1 MNSYDDDV
9 RRTEELLARALSE
22 EAAEVDPR
30 PGALQQIQ
38 RRTSSASRSRTP
50 WSGTSGSRT
59 PWLFGAMGAA
69 VATAAVITAVVVIG
83 EDAATSRGP
92 APAGTPSGGVVQQDG
107 MHQGVYDPQAGDEAQ
122 LTMHYV
128 GPEPV
133 AAESARKLLPRLY
146 TETHTVEPSG
156 GDRAVAAVHEF
167 LTSRPI
173 DRDYESGWPEGVD
186 VTAIART
193 DDVTTIALEGDADL
207 GTTPIDGICLSGVK
221 VAPVQALLRTAG
233 VEQAAR
239 FTYNDKP
246 VAVLFSCVDVAPSVA
261 VQSDDEARAFITID
275 NIVDGQAVSSPVTVL
290 VSGNVFEGNV
300 NWVLTGEGAKLD
312 EGFVTTSMGTWTQA
326 PIELGDLAPGTYTI
340 KALEYSAADGRP
352 INADDKTFTVS

>member
-1 MNSYDDDV
+1 MKQFDNHTD
-9 RRTEELLARALSE
+9 RTEALLARALRE
-22 EAAEVDPR
+22 EAAQVEPKSD
-30 PGALQQIQ
+30 ALQAIQ
-38 RRTSSASRSRTP
+38 RRTSGTAGARTP
-50 WSGTSGSRT
+50 WPGTPGSRT

-83 EDAATSRGP
+83 DDAATSRGP

-107 MHQGVYDPQAGDEAQ
+107 MHQGVYDPQASDEAQ

-128 GPEPV
+128 GPESV
-133 AAESARKLLPRLY
+133 AAEESARRLPPRLY

-156 GDRAVAAVHEF
+156 GDHALAAVHEF

-186 VTAIART
+186 VTSVT
-193 DDVTTIALEGDADL
+193 DDGDVTTIALAGDADL
-207 GTTPIDGICLSGVK
+207 GTSHMDGYCLLDAGV
-221 VAPVQALLRTAG
+221 AVQALLRTAG

-246 VAVLFSCVDVAPSVA
+246 VAVLFNCVNVAPSVA
-261 VQSDDEARAFITID
+261 VQSDDEVRAFITID
-275 NIVDGQAVSSPVTVL
+275 NIVEGQMVTSPVTVQ

-300 NWVLTGEGAKLD
+300 NWVLSREGTKLD
-312 EGFVTTSMGTWTQA
+312 EGFVTTSMGTWKQA
-326 PIELGDLAPGTYTI
+326 DIDLGTLEPGTYTF
-340 KALEYSAADGRP
+340 KALEYSASDGSP
-352 INADDKTFTVS
+352 INVDDKTFVVE